1 MTRALPDQDD
11 PITLDEAA
19 DIVFRGTI
27 TVASLRAERDRK
39 ELVTFRVGRQDFTT
53 LRLVREMQERKCLG
67 QNQPPASGSILNVK
81 RGQSSTGVS
90 PSARAAARATFK
102 ALKSSSKGTSR
113 TPTS

>member
-19 DIVFRGTI
+19 EIVFRGAI

-53 LRLVREMQERKCLG
+53 LRLVREMQERKCRA
-67 QNQPPASGSILNVK
+67 QSPPLASGSILSAK
-81 RGQSSTGVS
+81 LGQSSTAVS

-102 ALKSSSKGTSR
+102 ALKKSSKPTSR
-113 TPTS
+113 TLTS